1 MAHKVYFF
9 CSFLYLK
16 NGITG
21 GHGTL
26 IRQMANYLL
35 KEGYEVEVVALY
47 GLSDPDAPYRTRV
60 LQKWQHSPEWG
71 TVLKIL
77 FWMFAILRLV
87 IFAFFNI
94 KDAKTSKFI
103 SLTAGASL
111 VLPLFFPHT
120 IVWENVAFMEK
131 RPLIDRFRL
140 NIIRLF
146 KGIVVVP
153 TLNEKSSL
161 DSIIFSPEVR
171 YINNWF
177 SPNKYEGELQK
188 DRDSLKFM
196 LAGMLQKRK
205 GFDLFI
211 KAIRLIK
218 DKVPKSASFHIYG
231 DGSER
236 KTLLRLIQL
245 FGLDDIV
252 KLKGFVNNLDD
263 LYKDYDV
270 FILPS
275 RLEGFPLVMLNALSS
290 GLPVIAFD
298 CPTGPGSIIKTGQNG
313 KLVPNGDVDALSD
326 AIQNFI
332 AMGSSVREYAPKCVE
347 STRSYHI
354 DVVMKDWLKLLE
366 I

>member
-1 MAHKVYFF
+1 
-9 CSFLYLK
+9 
-16 NGITG
+16 
-21 GHGTL
+21 
-26 IRQMANYLL
+26 
-35 KEGYEVEVVALY
+35 
-47 GLSDPDAPYRTRV
+47 
-60 LQKWQHSPEWG
+60 
-71 TVLKIL
+71 
-77 FWMFAILRLV
+77 
-87 IFAFFNI
+87 
-94 KDAKTSKFI
+94 
-103 SLTAGASL
+103 
-111 VLPLFFPHT
+111 
-120 IVWENVAFMEK
+120 MEK

-263 LYKDYDV
+263 LSKITM
-270 FILPS
+270 FLFCHQ
-275 RLEGFPLVMLNALSS
+275 G
-290 GLPVIAFD
+290 
-298 CPTGPGSIIKTGQNG
+298 
-313 KLVPNGDVDALSD
+313 
-326 AIQNFI
+326 
-332 AMGSSVREYAPKCVE
+332 
-347 STRSYHI
+347 
-354 DVVMKDWLKLLE
+354 
-366 I
+366 